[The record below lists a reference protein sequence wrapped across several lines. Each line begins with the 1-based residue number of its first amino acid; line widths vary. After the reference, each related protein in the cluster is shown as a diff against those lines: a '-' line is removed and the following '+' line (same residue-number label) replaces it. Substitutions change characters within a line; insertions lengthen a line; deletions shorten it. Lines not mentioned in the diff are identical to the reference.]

1 MYGERKIVATV
12 NRSLAVILCIA
23 LAGCSLA
30 RRKPEHPTSTP
41 TTSIPSGSAVP
52 QPPLDVLAIP
62 DAVPRVEP
70 RGARGNPPFY
80 TVFGKRYYV
89 LASSEGFVERGT
101 ASWYGPGFHSE
112 ATSLGETYDMYA
124 MTAAHKTLPIPAYAE
139 VTNLRNG
146 RKVVVRINDRGPF
159 VGDRIIDLSYTA
171 AAKLDMLLQGTAPV
185 EVRVISPRGDIP
197 DLLAKGVGVDDR
209 QRGDKPAS
217 VVTGPLPALGGQ
229 IRNVPAPPPVTV
241 VNAPAATSPT
251 PNAQVMYIQAGV
263 FADHENARRRVE
275 VLLAAGIELASL
287 DEVSSPRARHRVRVG
302 PFASVEEFDFHM
314 RRLRELGIT
323 DARLITD

>member
-1 MYGERKIVATV
+1 MNLEREFVAGI

-30 RRKPEHPTSTP
+30 RRESHPSP
-41 TTSIPSGSAVP
+41 KDSASHPTSIPSGSAVP
-52 QPPLDVLAIP
+52 QPPPDVLAIP

-70 RGARGNPPFY
+70 RGTRGNPPFY
-80 TVFGKRYYV
+80 EVFGKRYYV
-89 LASSEGFVERGT
+89 LPSSEGFVERGT
-101 ASWYGPGFHSE
+101 ASWYGPGFHAA

-185 EVRVISPRGDIP
+185 EVRVISPRSGSGPGSATPPVTPVAPI
-197 DLLAKGVGVDDR
+197 AT
-209 QRGDKPAS
+209 QPA
-217 VVTGPLPALGGQ
+217 
-229 IRNVPAPPPVTV
+229 VTV
-241 VNAPAATSPT
+241 VNAPAASAPA
-251 PNAQVMYIQAGV
+251 PNSQVMYIQAGV

-287 DEVSSPRARHRVRVG
+287 DEVSNPRALHRVRVG
-302 PFASVEEFDFHM
+302 PFASVEEFDLTM
-314 RRLRELGIT
+314 RRLRELGVA
-323 DARLITD
+323 DARLLTD